1 MGEITRT
8 FIAVEI
14 DERTAGR
21 TAAIIERLRTA
32 GADVNWVAP
41 RNLHLTLKFLG
52 DVPNEL
58 LPAVAAAV
66 QEAVQRVPPFTLE
79 ICGLGAF
86 PHIARP
92 RTIWLGAGQGGAEMQ
107 RLAEAVDQALRP
119 LGFAPEARGY
129 TTHLTIG
136 RVRRPSAALQSLSEL
151 MQRQGDQA
159 AGVVAIE
166 EVVMMASTLTPRGPI
181 YEALA
186 RASLCR

>member
-58 LPAVAAAV
+58 VPAVAAAV

-166 EVVMMASTLTPRGPI
+166 EVVMMTSTLTPRGSI

>member
-41 RNLHLTLKFLG
+41 RNLHLTLTFLG